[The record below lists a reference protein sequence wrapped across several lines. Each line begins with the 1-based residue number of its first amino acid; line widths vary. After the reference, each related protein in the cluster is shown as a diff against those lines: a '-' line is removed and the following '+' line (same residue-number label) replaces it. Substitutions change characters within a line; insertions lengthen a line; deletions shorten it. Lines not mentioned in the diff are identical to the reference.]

1 MPSICLGRDITDI
14 PVGVT
19 DIIRGPYW
27 PCAVGPSC
35 SNLAAQ
41 TSRDLLHSL
50 HESRGAAVDWDAMF
64 MAGGRF
70 GPCLG
75 LIHRRVDRVD
85 AFYSHDHVGKM
96 LSLDTFGQCPPDDD
110 IRVKML

>member
-1 MPSICLGRDITDI
+1 
-14 PVGVT
+14 
-19 DIIRGPYW
+19 
-27 PCAVGPSC
+27 
-35 SNLAAQ
+35 
-41 TSRDLLHSL
+41 
-50 HESRGAAVDWDAMF
+50 MF

-96 LSLDTFGQCPPDDD
+96 LSLDTFGQCPLDDD

>member
-1 MPSICLGRDITDI
+1 
-14 PVGVT
+14 
-19 DIIRGPYW
+19 
-27 PCAVGPSC
+27 
-35 SNLAAQ
+35 
-41 TSRDLLHSL
+41 
-50 HESRGAAVDWDAMF
+50 MF

-70 GPCLG
+70 GPCLE